1 MKIHRH
7 ANYKDPVKLNDIHG
21 EFAYKNYMEIRGTEI
36 FGKYIVIV
44 SDDDLGIEYNVP
56 IALTFDKNAFGKR
69 LIGTGTFKGVRV
81 NPVVIRQEDASMC
94 VYEVER

>member
-21 EFAYKNYMEIRGTEI
+21 EFAYKNYMEIRGTEL

-44 SDDDLGIEYNVP
+44 SDDDLGIEYNKEAVEKEYR
-56 IALTFDKNAFGKR
+56 FFSFG
-69 LIGTGTFKGVRV
+69 
-81 NPVVIRQEDASMC
+81 DSMFIK
-94 VYEVER
+94 